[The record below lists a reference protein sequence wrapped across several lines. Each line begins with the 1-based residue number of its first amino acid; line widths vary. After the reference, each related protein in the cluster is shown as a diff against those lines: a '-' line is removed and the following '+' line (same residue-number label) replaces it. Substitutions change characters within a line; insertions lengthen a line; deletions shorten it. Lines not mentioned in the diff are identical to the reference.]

1 MDATVRNRFR
11 GCLLGAMVGDVIG
24 AVVEGESPAYIRA
37 TYPDTGAILAAG
49 SVGAAS
55 RAPWIVGR
63 YTDDTQMTICVA
75 EWLASDDPSGDP
87 SDGRALLER
96 FVAAY
101 QPWRRYGPGAH
112 AVLRRFPGAGDR
124 WRELARAQFPDGSY
138 GNGSAMRAAPVGLRF
153 FRSPDELRHASRV
166 ASSTTHVHPLAMCGA
181 LLQAT
186 AVAEA
191 VRSTE
196 DDPSSRI
203 IASLREALASE
214 ADLNEAG
221 RVYGK
226 ALDLI
231 ENGIERGTSAGEA
244 AEKLGTGI
252 EAHRAVPTALYCF
265 LAHAGDFERAVASA
279 VYAGG
284 DTDTIA
290 SMTGALGGALLGE
303 ESIPAS
309 WLAAVRED
317 EYDVPRM
324 RRLADRLLEAA
335 TG

>member
-1 MDATVRNRFR
+1 MDAALRDRFR

-24 AVVEGESPAYIRA
+24 AVVEAESPGYIRA

-49 SVGAAS
+49 SVPQPFGE
-55 RAPWIVGR
+55 RWIVGR

-75 EWLASDDPSGDP
+75 EWLASGDP
-87 SDGRALLER
+87 RGKPDDGRALLER
-96 FVAAY
+96 FAAAY

-112 AVLRRFPGAGDR
+112 TILRRFPGAGDR

-153 FRSPDELRHASRV
+153 FRSPDELRRASRV
-166 ASSTTHVHPLAMCGA
+166 ASSTTHVHPLAVCGA

-186 AVAEA
+186 AVAA
-191 VRSTE
+191 ALSTTG
-196 DDPSSRI
+196 DDPRARI
-203 IASLREALASE
+203 VTSLREALASE
-214 ADLNEAG
+214 PGLNEAG
-221 RVYGK
+221 RVYGR

-231 ENGIERGTSAGEA
+231 EQGLEKGMSAGEA
-244 AEKLGTGI
+244 AQQLGTGI

-265 LAHAGDFERAVASA
+265 LAHTGDFERAVASA

-290 SMTGALGGALLGE
+290 SMTGALGGALMGE
-303 ESIPAS
+303 EAIPAS

-317 EYDVPRM
+317 EYDVPKM

-335 TG
+335 TL

>member
-1 MDATVRNRFR
+1 
-11 GCLLGAMVGDVIG
+11 MVGDVIG
-24 AVVEGESPAYIRA
+24 AVVEGESRAHIRA
-37 TYPDTGAILAAG
+37 TYPDIGAILAAG
-49 SVGAAS
+49 SVREFLGP
-55 RAPWIVGR
+55 PWIVGR

-75 EWLASDDPSGDP
+75 EWLVSDDPGGDP

-96 FVAAY
+96 FAEAY
-101 QPWRRYGPGAH
+101 EPWRRYGPGAH
-112 AVLRRFPGAGDR
+112 AILRRFPGAGDR
-124 WRELARAQFPDGSY
+124 WPELARAQFPDGSY

-166 ASSTTHVHPLAMCGA
+166 ASSTTHVHPLAICGA

-196 DDPSSRI
+196 ADPSSRV
-203 IASLREALASE
+203 IASLREAVASE
-214 ADLNEAG
+214 AGRNEAR
-221 RVYGK
+221 RVYGG
-226 ALDLI
+226 ALDFI
-231 ENGIERGTSAGEA
+231 EQGLEKGTGTGEA
-244 AEKLGTGI
+244 ADALGTGI

-265 LAHAGDFERAVASA
+265 LAHARDFGRAVASA

-290 SMTGALGGALLGE
+290 SMTGALGGGLLGE
-303 ESIPAS
+303 EAIPAS

-324 RRLADRLLEAA
+324 RRLADELFEAA